1 MKTAWWMLAALAW
14 MVSTGRGEEID
25 QSGGRVPPE
34 LVEEYFGGPP
44 TSFLVDPQG
53 LLEEDER
60 KAREE
65 FLRYHAGD
73 SKIEL
78 RVLLFGKGQEVPSDI
93 RVEEIGERFEEDGKP
108 AMMALYFMGEP
119 ERTRVELS
127 PALRDKLGA
136 EQAERIVEQAVK
148 AAAQKQ
154 VSGQQLEAFCVQ
166 MAIRTF
172 ELEQAAGL
180 VPMPRGAA
188 GKEAQEAAAPEPDKL
203 QQMVDGWLRG
213 VDEYSLPIALV
224 AAALIL
230 GGGGYWIIRWQ
241 AVHVFPERRAEPR
254 LGAEHGAGIG
264 PVIEFGSSVV
274 SPSAQRDQ
282 VHDPLGGI

>member
-1 MKTAWWMLAALAW
+1 MRTVWLMLAALAW
-14 MVSTGRGEEID
+14 LVSTGHGEEIEAA
-25 QSGGRVPPE
+25 GGLVPPE
-34 LVEEYFGGPP
+34 LLEEYFGGRP

-53 LLEEDER
+53 LLERDER
-60 KAREE
+60 RAREE

-73 SKIEL
+73 SEIEL
-78 RVLLFGKGQEVPSDI
+78 RVLLFGRGQEVPSDI

-108 AMMALYFMGEP
+108 AMLALYFMGEP

-136 EQAERIVEQAVK
+136 EQAERILEQAVK

-166 MAIRTF
+166 MAIRTY

-180 VPMPRGAA
+180 VPMPRGSA
-188 GKEAQEAAAPEPDKL
+188 GKEVQEAPAPEPDKL
-203 QQMVDGWLRG
+203 QRMLAVWLRG
-213 VDEYSLPIALV
+213 IDEYSLPITLV

-230 GGGGYWIIRWQ
+230 GGGGYWVIRWQ

-274 SPSAQRDQ
+274 SPAKQRDQ